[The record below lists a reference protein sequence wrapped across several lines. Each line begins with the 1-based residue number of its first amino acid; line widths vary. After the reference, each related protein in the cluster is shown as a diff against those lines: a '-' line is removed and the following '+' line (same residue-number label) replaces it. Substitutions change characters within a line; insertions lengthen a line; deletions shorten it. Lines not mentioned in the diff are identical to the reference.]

1 MAEGMKDRWALVL
14 GVSSGFGAAAAV
26 ALAGEGF
33 HVAGVHLDRRST
45 MAGAVRVEDEIRRQG
60 REALF
65 FNLNA
70 ADPGRRSE
78 VIGTLARRPADIRLM
93 LHSLAF
99 GTLKPFLAEESAGRI
114 RPADLNMT
122 LEVMAHSLVYWTQE
136 LRDAGLLTRGAQIYA
151 MTSAG
156 ARRVWPTYGAVSAAK
171 AALEAHVRQLAVEL
185 APEGIAVNA
194 LQAGVTDTPAARR
207 IPGSDAMLA
216 AARAANPG
224 GRLTEP
230 EDIASVLVALSRSAS
245 ARMTGNIIRVDGGED
260 LV

>member
-33 HVAGVHLDRRST
+33 HVAGVHLDRRGT
-45 MAGAVRVEDEIRRQG
+45 LAGAVRVADEIRRQG

-78 VIGTLARRPADIRLM
+78 VIETLARRAAGIRLM

-99 GTLKPFLAEESAGRI
+99 GTLKPFLAEDPALRI
-114 RPADLNMT
+114 RPADLDMT

-136 LRDAGLLTRGAQIYA
+136 LRGAGLLTRGAQIYA

-156 ARRVWPTYGAVSAAK
+156 ARRVWPAYGAVSAAK

-207 IPGSDAMLA
+207 IPGSDAMFA
-216 AARAANPG
+216 AALAANPG

-230 EDIASVLVALSRSAS
+230 EDIASILVALSRSGS
-245 ARMTGNIIRVDGGED
+245 VRMTGNILRVDGGED

>member
-1 MAEGMKDRWALVL
+1 
-14 GVSSGFGAAAAV
+14 
-26 ALAGEGF
+26 
-33 HVAGVHLDRRST
+33 
-45 MAGAVRVEDEIRRQG
+45 
-60 REALF
+60 
-65 FNLNA
+65 
-70 ADPGRRSE
+70 
-78 VIGTLARRPADIRLM
+78 
-93 LHSLAF
+93 
-99 GTLKPFLAEESAGRI
+99 
-114 RPADLNMT
+114 MT
-122 LEVMAHSLVYWTQE
+122 N
-136 LRDAGLLTRGAQIYA
+136 
-151 MTSAG
+151 AG